1 MLQSLHIKNVALIDE
16 VELTVGEG
24 LNILT
29 GETGAGKSM
38 VIDSLGL
45 ILGGKTGKDSIRTGQ
60 DHAAVT
66 AVFSVSETIKPNLER
81 IGIEIAEDNTLV
93 ITRQI
98 SANGK
103 GVCRVNGA
111 VVNVTMLRQI
121 GDILV
126 DIHGQHEHQ
135 SLLSQAKHITLL
147 DKFAETSAAKVKDK
161 LAVAIKKFRDISRKI
176 TDIGDSST
184 AEARL
189 DMLLF
194 QETEIESANLQEG
207 DDLRLE
213 KLRDTFVNS
222 AKIRELANTALSL
235 IYQNE
240 TNDTAYEQLT
250 KAHACLNELI
260 KLDSET
266 NKFAEVVG
274 SAATILQEVCRD
286 IYAYSEGLGGSDST
300 SDDEPTNIDKIEHK
314 LDQIHMLKKKYGGSV
329 SAILARLDSVKAEI
343 QELRGAEECIEQL
356 AQEKR
361 VLTREISELCAELS
375 AIRKEY
381 AVTIKNG
388 VNAALAD
395 LGMQDAIFDI
405 EVTRS
410 AAFGTNGF
418 DNVEFMIS
426 TNKGEPLKPLAK
438 IASGGEM
445 SRVMLALKTVLANTD
460 DIETFVFDEIDAGI
474 SGRTA
479 QMVSEKLSH
488 LARHRQIL
496 CITHLPQIAA
506 LADTHFLI
514 EKHSDG
520 ETTRTT
526 VSSLDDEA
534 CVYELARLTGGAKI
548 TDATL
553 AAARE
558 MKRLGQE
565 LIGKE

>member
-45 ILGGKTGKDSIRTGQ
+45 ILGGKAGKDNIRTGQ

-66 AVFSVSETIKPNLER
+66 AVFSVSEAIKPNLER
-81 IGIEIAEDNTLV
+81 IGVEIAEDNTLV

-103 GVCRVNGA
+103 GICRVNGA
-111 VVNVTMLRQI
+111 VVNVAMLRQI

-147 DKFAETSAAKVKDK
+147 DKFAETSAADVKDK
-161 LAVAIKKFRDISRKI
+161 LAAAIKKFREISRKI
-176 TDIGDSST
+176 ASVGDSST
-184 AEARL
+184 AASRL

-213 KLRDTFVNS
+213 KLRDTLVNS
-222 AKIRELANTALSL
+222 AKIRELANTSL
-235 IYQNE
+235 HLLYQNE
-240 TNDTAYEQLT
+240 ESDTAYEQLT
-250 KAHACLNELI
+250 KAQTCLSELA
-260 KLDSET
+260 KLDSDT
-266 NKFAEVVG
+266 TKFAEAIG
-274 SAATILQEVCRD
+274 SVATILQEACRD
-286 IYAYSEGLGGSDST
+286 IYAYSEGLNSGDST
-300 SDDEPTNIDKIEHK
+300 SDEPSNIDKIEHK

-329 SAILARLDSVKAEI
+329 SAVLERLDGVKAEI
-343 QELRGAEECIEQL
+343 SELRGAEERLEEL

-361 VLTREISELCAELS
+361 VLAREISELCAELS

-381 AVTIKNG
+381 AITIKNG

-445 SRVMLALKTVLANTD
+445 SRVMLALKTVLADTD

-488 LARHRQIL
+488 LARRRQIL

-553 AAARE
+553 TAARE

-565 LIGKE
+565 LINKE

>member
-45 ILGGKTGKDSIRTGQ
+45 ILGGKAGKDNIRTGQ

-66 AVFSVSETIKPNLER
+66 AVFSVSEAIKPNLER
-81 IGIEIAEDNTLV
+81 IGVEIAEDNTLV

-103 GVCRVNGA
+103 GICRVNGA
-111 VVNVTMLRQI
+111 VVNVAMLRQI

-147 DKFAETSAAKVKDK
+147 DKFAETSAADVKDK
-161 LAVAIKKFRDISRKI
+161 LAAAIKKFREISRKI
-176 TDIGDSST
+176 ASVGDSST
-184 AEARL
+184 AASRL

-213 KLRDTFVNS
+213 KLRDTLANS
-222 AKIRELANTALSL
+222 AKIRELANTSL
-235 IYQNE
+235 HLLYQNE
-240 TNDTAYEQLT
+240 ESDTAYEQLT
-250 KAHACLNELI
+250 KAQTCLSELA
-260 KLDSET
+260 KLDSDT
-266 NKFAEVVG
+266 AKFAEAIG
-274 SAATILQEVCRD
+274 SVATILQEACRD
-286 IYAYSEGLGGSDST
+286 IYAYSESLNSGDNT
-300 SDDEPTNIDKIEHK
+300 SDEPSNIDKIEHK
-314 LDQIHMLKKKYGGSV
+314 LDQIHMLKKKYGGSI
-329 SAILARLDSVKAEI
+329 SAVLERLDSVKTEI
-343 QELRGAEECIEQL
+343 SELRGAEERLEEL

-361 VLTREISELCAELS
+361 VLAREISELCAELS

-388 VNAALAD
+388 VNSALAD

-445 SRVMLALKTVLANTD
+445 SRVMLALKTVLADTD

-488 LARHRQIL
+488 LARRRQIL

-514 EKHSDG
+514 EKHSDSN
-520 ETTRTT
+520 TTRTT

-553 AAARE
+553 TAARE

-565 LIGKE
+565 LISEK